1 MGDSGGIASNFDL
14 FRLKV
19 VDEGWGRRT
28 LVLDRGPLAPDLPIA
43 DCTPGYHSAHPFHS
57 AADTMT
63 ETSAQLLGQL
73 STGALFVVL
82 FRHER
87 DPEGVTATSTEV
99 FTLMAA
105 LGAGPFQSA
114 SELPEATELR
124 VLDTFPRPARADA
137 GSP

>member
-1 MGDSGGIASNFDL
+1 MGDSGGNPSDFGL

-19 VDEGWGRRT
+19 VDEGWGRRM
-28 LVLDRGPLAPDLPIA
+28 LILDRGSRAPDLPIA

-73 STGALFVVL
+73 ATGALFVVI

-87 DPEGVTATSTEV
+87 DPEGVIATSTEI
-99 FTLMAA
+99 FALRAA
-105 LGAGPFQSA
+105 LGAGPFESA
-114 SELPEATELR
+114 SELPDANELK
-124 VLDTFPRPARADA
+124 VLDTVPRPAGIDPP
-137 GSP
+137 GP